1 MGNVEDLC
9 KHAVAKNA
17 ENNYQYFMTDK
28 QLALETISK
37 LPDDISIEEIAEDV
51 EILAAIRQ
59 GEADI
64 AGGRFKTH
72 EEVEKLLASWTT
84 K

>member
-1 MGNVEDLC
+1 M
-9 KHAVAKNA
+9 VAKNS
-17 ENNYQYFMTDK
+17 ESHYQYFMTDK

-37 LPDDISIEEIAEDV
+37 LPDDISIGEIAEDV

-64 AGGRFKTH
+64 AEGRFKTH
-72 EEVEKLLASWTT
+72 EEVEKMLASWTT

>member
-1 MGNVEDLC
+1 
-9 KHAVAKNA
+9 
-17 ENNYQYFMTDK
+17 MTDK
-28 QLALETISK
+28 QIVLEAIRK

-51 EILAAIRQ
+51 EILAAIRK

-64 AGGRFKTH
+64 AAGRFKTH